1 MLNYAISTAIQSDL
15 MRGLFIPFIDQTKKQ
30 SCRFVFISWVP
41 KEFKKSTLCRST
53 FSKNRARVGAEYNN
67 KRSLNYF
74 VFFFFYVKT
83 QFCNLR
89 TPICSINKFLDVY
102 KDSIANVFRE
112 KVILSFQYLSFSNA

>member
-1 MLNYAISTAIQSDL
+1 MLNYAIGTAIQSDL
-15 MRGLFIPFIDQTKKQ
+15 MRGLFIPFNDQTKKQ

-74 VFFFFYVKT
+74 AFF
-83 QFCNLR
+83 
-89 TPICSINKFLDVY
+89 
-102 KDSIANVFRE
+102 
-112 KVILSFQYLSFSNA
+112 SFTLKRNFAI